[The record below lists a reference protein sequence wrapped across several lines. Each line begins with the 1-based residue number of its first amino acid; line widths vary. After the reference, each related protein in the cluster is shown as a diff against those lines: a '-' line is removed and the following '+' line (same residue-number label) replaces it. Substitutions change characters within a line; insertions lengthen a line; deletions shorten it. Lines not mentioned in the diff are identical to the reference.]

1 MNEIQTRAT
10 AISEKPVKAGDLAVV
25 KRNILENS
33 REYDK
38 GMVGGY
44 SGTFPLTTATKGGI
58 YLMPS
63 TGKFYVCETDYN
75 GSNLSAPNSNFVE
88 LSVWKNHDRLGNI
101 RSYTLVSTIKSTS
114 TERTLLTN
122 LIELINNKVGAF
134 EILITCGTG
143 LSLIYQKYVFVNPGY
158 GNRFTQSI
166 FKATPGPYGNQIE
179 VDSETTDVFV
189 TNAFSVVYKIFVI
202 DEN

>member
-88 LSVWKNHDRLGNI
+88 LSVWKNHDRL
-101 RSYTLVSTIKSTS
+101 S
-114 TERTLLTN
+114 N
-122 LIELINNKVGAF
+122 LISMSRKKQIINDSDLNEFKKEGYYFVGTHKHNCKNIPSEASKTIFYLIVF
-134 EILITCGTG
+134 E
-143 LSLIYQKYVFVNPGY
+143 SYYIYQMLLS
-158 GNRFTQSI
+158 GNSKIYSRTYNADQ
-166 FKATPGPYGNQIE
+166 NQWNNWI
-179 VDSETTDVFV
+179 
-189 TNAFSVVYKIFVI
+189 
-202 DEN
+202 